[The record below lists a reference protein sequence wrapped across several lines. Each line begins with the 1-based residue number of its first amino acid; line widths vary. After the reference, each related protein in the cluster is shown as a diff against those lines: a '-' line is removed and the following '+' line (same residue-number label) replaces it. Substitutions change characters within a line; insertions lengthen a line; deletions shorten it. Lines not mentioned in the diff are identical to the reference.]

1 MKYVGE
7 AVREFALT
15 KDKQV
20 LLGIANW
27 TTIKNREN
35 LCRNFNNMNVK
46 LIEMILDTLVLNSIF
61 ELKKIGTL
69 FRSG

>member
-7 AVREFALT
+7 AVREFAIT

-27 TTIKNREN
+27 MTISNKEKLRKNFFEVLVN
-35 LCRNFNNMNVK
+35 SLK
-46 LIEMILDTLVLNSIF
+46 LDLL
-61 ELKKIGTL
+61 
-69 FRSG
+69 

>member
-7 AVREFALT
+7 AVHEFAVS

-27 TTIKNREN
+27 TTIYNRDLLCKNFRDEN
-35 LCRNFNNMNVK
+35 VNRSESNWKIQKF
-46 LIEMILDTLVLNSIF
+46 IRLVL
-61 ELKKIGTL
+61 EERL
-69 FRSG
+69 FKTGGI